1 LLLLLLRCL
10 LLLLLLKHNLLL
22 LLPLINWS
30 GLLQQLHQSNLL
42 MLQLRTIYDRLTSS
56 SARLVQAKVLST

>member
-10 LLLLLLKHNLLL
+10 LLLLLLKHKLLL

-42 MLQLRTIYDRLTSS
+42 MLQTPHHLR
-56 SARLVQAKVLST
+56 QANQQ